1 MRWRVT
7 PRIVDGGLRSRQD
20 TSFSGGISSAYGPC
34 EPPPILIAC
43 GFPSSMKNERADA
56 LLVSRGLC
64 DSREQAKRL
73 ILAGEV
79 RSGDRV
85 IDKPSAK
92 LPLEA
97 PLEIKEKPRF
107 VGRGGL
113 KLEAALDAFHID
125 PTGWVCIDVGAS
137 TGGFTDCLLQR
148 GALRVHAVDVGT
160 NQLVWKLRND
170 PRVVVKEQ
178 FNARH
183 MTPED
188 IGEKVRLAVMDL
200 SFISLTKVLPAVF
213 SVLDGE
219 GSVVC
224 LIKPQFELQREDIS
238 KGGIVRDPAL
248 HERAIEKIR
257 GFVTREHGREWRG
270 LIPSPITGMDGNQE
284 FLAWVG
290 PGMAMEPRPNL

>member
-1 MRWRVT
+1 MKKD
-7 PRIVDGGLRSRQD
+7 RI
-20 TSFSGGISSAYGPC
+20 
-34 EPPPILIAC
+34 
-43 GFPSSMKNERADA
+43 DA
-56 LLVSRGLC
+56 LLVARGLC

-79 RSGDRV
+79 RSGDRI
-85 IDKPSAK
+85 IDKPSTQ
-92 LPLEA
+92 LGSDA
-97 PLEIKEKPRF
+97 PLEIKEKPRY

-113 KLEAALDAFHID
+113 KLEGALDAFQIN

-148 GALRVHAVDVGT
+148 GAVRVHAVDVGT

-170 PRVVVKEQ
+170 PRVIVKEQ

-183 MTPED
+183 MVPED
-188 IGEKVRLAVMDL
+188 IGEKCRLAVMDL

-213 SVLDGE
+213 SVLESG

-224 LIKPQFELQREDIS
+224 LIKPQFELQREDITR
-238 KGGIVRDPAL
+238 GGIVRDPVL

-257 GFVTREHGREWRG
+257 HYVTTQHPCEWLG

-284 FLAWVG
+284 FLAWIKT
-290 PGMAMEPRPNL
+290 PN

>member
-1 MRWRVT
+1 M
-7 PRIVDGGLRSRQD
+7 PNSQ
-20 TSFSGGISSAYGPC
+20 
-34 EPPPILIAC
+34 
-43 GFPSSMKNERADA
+43 ERADA
-56 LLVSRGLC
+56 LLVTRGLC

-79 RSGDRV
+79 RCGDRV
-85 IDKPSAK
+85 IDKPGAK
-92 LPLEA
+92 LPLDA
-97 PLEIKEKPRF
+97 PLEVLEKPRY

-113 KLEAALDAFHID
+113 KLEAALDAFQLD
-125 PTGWVCIDVGAS
+125 PTGWTCIDVGAS
-137 TGGFTDCLLQR
+137 TGGFTDCLLQH
-148 GALRVHAVDVGT
+148 GAAKIHAVDVGT

-188 IGEKVRLAVMDL
+188 IGESVRLAVMDL

-213 SVLDGE
+213 PLLDSE
-219 GSVVC
+219 GTIVC

-248 HERAIEKIR
+248 HEQAVEKIR
-257 GFVTREHGREWRG
+257 QFVTVELGRHWLG
-270 LIPSPITGMDGNQE
+270 LIPSPITGTDGNRE
-284 FLAWVG
+284 FLAWLG
-290 PGMAMEPRPNL
+290 RPPLETS